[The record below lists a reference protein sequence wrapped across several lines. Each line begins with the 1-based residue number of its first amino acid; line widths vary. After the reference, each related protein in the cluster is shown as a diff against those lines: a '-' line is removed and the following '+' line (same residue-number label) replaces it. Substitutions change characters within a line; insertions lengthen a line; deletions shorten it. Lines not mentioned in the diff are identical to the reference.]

1 MQNIDNQF
9 AKIPFMLQT
18 NLQMHSILIK
28 MFLVL
33 GIALLNISNT
43 PPPSQNP
50 CNIMFPRYGNDDWGN
65 GMYLL
70 PDDSN
75 ITVYKNKKGQ
85 KFGKLS
91 KVNSYFRFWDNND
104 KRQRLKYGDIEYIGH
119 YSMSFLKIRGIS
131 NDDYVQVFWNSF
143 DEGMYVKKSELTAQ
157 KAKFFTYR
165 KLLYSKNIPIDVEE
179 FRNWASLGVNLN
191 NNCLNLRKGPS
202 TNDGIIRCISGNHE
216 SRKQFSHL
224 SIIETKEDWAKVE
237 VVKYVLTDAA
247 ESECD
252 YSEHSKEIGW
262 IKAVDDN
269 GFPNVWYSV
278 TRY

>member
-1 MQNIDNQF
+1 
-9 AKIPFMLQT
+9 
-18 NLQMHSILIK
+18 MHSIIIK
-28 MFLVL
+28 LFFVF
-33 GIALLNISNT
+33 GISFSIIPNNPPAL
-43 PPPSQNP
+43 NP
-50 CNIMFPRYGNDDWGN
+50 CNIMFPRYGNDDWGK
-65 GMYLL
+65 GIYLL
-70 PDDSN
+70 PDDSD
-75 ITVYKNKKGQ
+75 IIVYKNKNGE
-85 KFGKLS
+85 KFGSLS
-91 KVNSYFRFWDNND
+91 KVNSYFRFRDNDN
-104 KRQRLKYGDIEYIGH
+104 KRRRLKYGDIEYIGH
-119 YSMSFLKIRGIS
+119 YSMSFLKVRGIS

-143 DEGMYVKKSELTAQ
+143 SEGLYVKKSELTKQ
-157 KAKFFTYR
+157 KARFFTYR

-202 TNDGIIRCISGNHE
+202 TSDAVIRCISGNHE

-237 VVKYVLTDAA
+237 VVKYVLTDEA

-252 YSEHSKEIGW
+252 YSEHSREIGW

-278 TRY
+278 TKY